1 MQKTTSLSLPVIH
14 SQTVEGMGKKVA
26 QVSYYVYILASSF
39 MVTQLHTSY

>member
-26 QVSYYVYILASSF
+26 QMSYYVYILAII
-39 MVTQLHTSY
+39 LYGDAAAHHH